1 MRFAT
6 SVAGW
11 CLLTAACLALD
22 PPTPTPAG
30 KRSDDVLVATP
41 QMALVRQAGQAPVSV
56 WLVSLTA
63 HEVTYKTSASA
74 KREQT
79 AKAGGTGVLGVQ
91 LASGDIFRFRTPKG
105 VFARYDPLQRSF
117 VDDEAK
123 PSGPDTLTHEAVGS
137 GTTGDEAIRD
147 ALRNAVRAAVGVLV
161 EGEVLVKQEDV
172 ISDKVLTYSDGFVSS
187 YDVLKREQKEG
198 LVHIRIRAHVERR
211 KLLADLRTAGVSLGA
226 VDGKGL
232 VASAITRR
240 EALETEEALLKKT
253 FGQLPNLLMAEVQP
267 PTALDYDVGTQRLP
281 LSITVRVDRA
291 KYFEFAAKFDSILSK
306 MSLAHGSLILR
317 CRPTM
322 GQGDHFLDWAVGN
335 LDPAIHFGPA
345 LPGNPKTWC
354 LWMVSR
360 ADERSHMFQL
370 TCHVLDTDITQVLQT
385 TRGNLRVEVTLL
397 DAQKEVIARELFAPE
412 VGGNHLSYWLG
423 WLNPRPRLLQPDF
436 SENSSAPLL
445 GPKGLADLG
454 PSVNAQ
460 NTVNAY
466 LLPVCVGA
474 IEAKGFLHARGI
486 WMGPTIKVA
495 PEKLSQMK
503 EIRSRIIFEPAAG
516 AKGDSGGS

>member
-1 MRFAT
+1 MRNIS

-11 CLLTAACLALD
+11 CFVAAACLALD
-22 PPTPTPAG
+22 TPSTVGADKP
-30 KRSDDVLVATP
+30 SDDVLVATP
-41 QMALVRQAGQAPVSV
+41 QMALVRQAGQAPVAV
-56 WLVSLTA
+56 WLIRLTQ
-63 HEVTYKTSASA
+63 HDVTYKTSASA
-74 KREQT
+74 TREQT
-79 AKAGGTGVLGVQ
+79 AKAGGTGVLGLQ
-91 LASGDIFRFRTPKG
+91 LSNGDIFRFRASKG
-105 VFARYDPLQRSF
+105 VFARFDPLKGSF
-117 VDDEAK
+117 VNGEEK
-123 PSGPDTLTHEAVGS
+123 PSMPETLTHEAVGS

-187 YDVLKREQKEG
+187 YDVLKREQKDG

-232 VASAITRR
+232 VASALTRR
-240 EALETEEALLKKT
+240 DALETEAELIKKT
-253 FGQLPNLLMAEVQP
+253 FSELPNLLVTELQP
-267 PTALDYDVGTQRLP
+267 PTALDYDVATQRLP

-291 KYFEFAAKFDSILSK
+291 KYMEFAEKFDSVLAK

-345 LPGNPKTWC
+345 LTGNPKTWC
-354 LWMVSR
+354 LWMVAR
-360 ADERSHMFQL
+360 MDDRHHTFQL
-370 TCHVLDTDITQVLQT
+370 SCHVLDSDIVQALQS

-423 WLNPRPRLLQPDF
+423 WLNPRPRTLQADY
-436 SENSSAPLL
+436 SENSAAPLL
-445 GPKGLADLG
+445 GPKGIADLG
-454 PSVNAQ
+454 PAVNAQ
-460 NTVNAY
+460 NTVNAF
-466 LLPVCVGA
+466 LLPVCVGG
-474 IEAKGFLHARGI
+474 IEAKGLLYARGI
-486 WMGPTIKVA
+486 WIGQTIKIA

-503 EIRSRIIFEPAAG
+503 EIRTRIVFEPATG
-516 AKGDSGGS
+516 TKGDPGGS